1 MFNKFLKNKTAFFAL
16 MLAPL
21 FQTRFYAI
29 ADDKLAAPGNIEN
42 RSSTILAEIGRQA
55 TNAIQCLLGVFTLN
69 WNDSICNRKAVPI
82 IYLRNSPVGDADLGA
97 LSIGSWA
104 LVYTITS
111 KEISGHSFWYKTAAG
126 ANGWEKVN
134 SSLDSKSLTV
144 QTAITDA
151 GAVTHTAANVVN
163 GFIPRD
169 PNGAGRT
176 DVTPTAAQL
185 LAQART
191 VFGNIAVGSNFV
203 FEIAN
208 TADGNETITLGAGS
222 GVTLWPASQTVVQNA
237 NGRFRAV
244 FTNVTASS
252 EAVTIYK
259 V

>member
-1 MFNKFLKNKTAFFAL
+1 MFNKFLKNKSAFFMI

-21 FQTRFYAI
+21 FQSRFYAL
-29 ADDKLAAPGNIEN
+29 ADDKLAAPGNIET
-42 RSSTILAEIGRQA
+42 RSSSVLAEIGKQA

-69 WNDSICNRKAVPI
+69 WNDSISNRKAVPI
-82 IYLRNSPVGDADLGA
+82 IYLRNSPVGDSDLGA

-111 KEISGHSFWYKTAAG
+111 TAITGYSYWIKTAAG
-126 ANGWEKVN
+126 AYGWEKVG

-144 QTAITDA
+144 QTAITTA
-151 GAVTHTAANVVN
+151 GNVTYTAANVVN
-163 GFIPRD
+163 GFIIRD
-169 PNGAGRT
+169 PNGGART
-176 DVTPTAAQL
+176 DVTPTAAEL

-191 VFGNIAVGSNFV
+191 VLGNIAVGSNFT

-208 TADGNETITLGAGS
+208 TADASEAITISAGS
-222 GVTLWPASQTVVQNA
+222 GVTLWPASQSIAQNA